1 MRAFAGQMSDNRPI
15 QRNREQKQ
23 RQLRELKETLAGM
36 KSHTSPALRASL
48 TGKIAALE
56 AELAAEKKPR

>member
-15 QRNREQKQ
+15 QRSHEQKL

-36 KSHTSPALRASL
+36 KSHTSPALRASVM
-48 TGKIAALE
+48 GKIAALE
-56 AELAAEKKPR
+56 AELGEKKPR

>member
-1 MRAFAGQMSDNRPI
+1 MRAIAGQMSDNRPI

-36 KSHTSPALRASL
+36 KSHTSPSLRASL
-48 TGKIAALE
+48 TSKIAALE
-56 AELAAEKKPR
+56 AELGGTKAR